1 MTKGFLNVADEAT
14 AMARLVGA
22 NVDEIKDKS
31 DVRLMLAINKLV
43 IAEVVTQ
50 YTLIDEMLAEIIV
63 RHFFDIEPDVLH
75 FEKAWKREKFKIFV
89 HHILDEMFLLK
100 KLSLVQAI
108 RPVPSGVSR
117 IINRIDAVRNGLAH
131 SFFPESRKE
140 NRATGKVLYESADIR
155 SLDGLRQ
162 FKDDAATAYRYLYDR
177 VYGPELGRVSC
188 GAARFKLRHTLC
200 SRAL

>member
-31 DVRLMLAINKLV
+31 DVRLMLAIDKLV

-117 IINRIDAVRNGLAH
+117 IINRMNAVRNGLAH
-131 SFFPESRKE
+131 SFFPENRKE
-140 NRATGKVLYESADIR
+140 NRATGKVLYEGADIR

-188 GAARFKLRHTLC
+188 GAGARRD
-200 SRAL
+200 

>member
-1 MTKGFLNVADEAT
+1 MTKGFLNVADEVT

-22 NVDEIKDKS
+22 KVDEIKDKS
-31 DVRLMLAINKLV
+31 DVRPMLAINKLV
-43 IAEVVTQ
+43 IAEVVAQ

-89 HHILDEMFLLK
+89 HHMLDEMFLLK

-117 IINRIDAVRNGLAH
+117 IINRINAVRNGLAH
-131 SFFPESRKE
+131 SFFPENRKE
-140 NRATGKVLYESADIR
+140 NRAAGKVLDAGADIR

-177 VYGPELGRVSC
+177 VYGPELGRD
-188 GAARFKLRHTLC
+188 
-200 SRAL
+200 